1 MVELVDAPVG
11 LAAVRIHGANATS
24 RAFLDWLIAPHV
36 VAVPHSTFRDVLD
49 TSAAISRA
57 LTASGLFRS
66 QSIRIQPAENGDN
79 AHVDLVYKVNE
90 RGRFFIK
97 SSTELGDGEGNAASR
112 LTNVFGCADVLSLNA
127 SLGTKIKRAF
137 DASLSFPV
145 TPTLSSHA
153 FLSLVGTEREL
164 GIQGGGGREERM
176 ALKAGLR
183 KSALGP
189 GNDVAAELAWRCIG
203 SLSDNAGISIRQSA
217 GPAAKASLSHTYTR
231 DTLDDA
237 VMPTSGSLLR
247 FINELALTGK
257 LDAFVPPPSSGASQ
271 NLLGQGNNA
280 FWKTEVH
287 GKKGWPLTKGLAIT
301 PHTTYGCIQTLS
313 LTGRAGL
320 LQLLAGDPSTIHY
333 SDKLQ
338 LGGPLS
344 VRAFGPAGM
353 GGHEGSTSV
362 GGDIY
367 YSLGLSI
374 LGNIPRRPQWPTKL
388 HAWINAGR
396 LQGIDGSPLF
406 GSLHTAITQ
415 PSISVGL
422 GLVYRFD
429 PIRVEVNLGVPLV
442 AAKGEVLKR
451 GPQVGIGL
459 EFL

>member
-11 LAAVRIHGANATS
+11 LAAIRIHGANATS
-24 RAFLDWLIAPHV
+24 RAFLDWLIAPHLV
-36 VAVPHSTFRDVLD
+36 LNPHSTFQNVLD

-57 LTASGLFRS
+57 LSATGIFRTH
-66 QSIRIQPAENGDN
+66 SIRVQPAENGSSG
-79 AHVDLVYKVNE
+79 HVDLVYDVHE
-90 RGRFFIK
+90 RGRFF
-97 SSTELGDGEGNAASR
+97 SLEGR
-112 LTNVFGCADVLSLNA
+112 FTNLFGYADVLSLNA
-127 SLGTKIKRAF
+127 SLGTKTKRAF

-145 TPTLSSHA
+145 TPAMSSHA

-164 GIQGGGGREERM
+164 GVQGGGGREERM

-183 KSALGP
+183 KCTLGIPIP
-189 GNDVAAELAWRCIG
+189 GNEMAAELAWRCIG
-203 SLSDNAGISIRQSA
+203 SLSDDAGISIRHSA
-217 GPAAKASLSHTYTR
+217 GSAAKASLSHTYTR
-231 DTLDDA
+231 DTLNDS

-247 FINELALTGK
+247 VINELSLAGK
-257 LDAFVPPPSSGASQ
+257 LDAF
-271 NLLGQGNNA
+271 
-280 FWKTEVH
+280 
-287 GKKGWPLTKGLAIT
+287 
-301 PHTTYGCIQTLS
+301 CIQTLS

-320 LQLLAGDPSTIHY
+320 LRLLAGDPSTIHY
-333 SDKLQ
+333 SDKFQ

-353 GGHEGSTSV
+353 GGHEGCKPPCAAVTLTMLTYTLAATSV
-362 GGDIY
+362 GGDLY

-374 LGNIPRRPQWPTKL
+374 LGNIPRRPQWPTKF

-396 LQGIDGSPLF
+396 LQGINGLPFFQSI
-406 GSLHTAITQ
+406 HTAITQ